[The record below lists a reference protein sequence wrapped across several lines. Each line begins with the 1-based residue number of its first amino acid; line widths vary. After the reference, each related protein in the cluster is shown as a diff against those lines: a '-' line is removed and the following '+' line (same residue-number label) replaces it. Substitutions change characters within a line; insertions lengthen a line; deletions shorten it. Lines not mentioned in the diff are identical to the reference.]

1 MSPVITTTESVQ
13 GATVTNYID
22 VIRTTRVVN
31 TDLSLSD
38 IFSGASQK
46 YRTQLDETYDK
57 AILDLRLKAI
67 AVGADA
73 VIGLHTDF
81 EEIFGK
87 GRTKFVVSLVGTAV
101 KLDTPAP
108 LSQNV
113 DGNTVSV
120 RALRRQQLLI
130 RIRQQFEKTDYA
142 PNESEW
148 NDILNYSLFDLA
160 PLVYQRYLHSFE
172 TVGTLPLPEK
182 KLLLDNFIPFLK
194 SMPYEDAANVVYAD
208 LETNPYC
215 SRDLIE
221 QCRLFHPK
229 KVCALLH
236 PDNKHT
242 VIMLLNADKDRYT
255 VQDLADMRQI
265 ARFLDNLPDTG
276 HYEEGKGNLFGK
288 TGTILVC
295 ERGHSS
301 PVELGG
307 HCTEK
312 LDYGLGICNLNVK
325 GITEAEIEKI
335 EQFKQKIEILDA
347 LLNT

>member
-1 MSPVITTTESVQ
+1 MNPIITTTESVQ
-13 GATVTNYID
+13 GAAVTRYID

-46 YRTQLDETYDK
+46 FRSQLDEIFDK
-57 AILDLRLKAI
+57 ALLDLRLKAI
-67 AVGADA
+67 ALGADA
-73 VIGLHTDF
+73 IIGLHTDF

-101 KLDTPAP
+101 QLDHPAP
-108 LSQNV
+108 LSDSG

-120 RALRRQQLLI
+120 RTLRRQQLLI
-130 RIRQQFEKTDYA
+130 RFRRQLEQPDYA
-142 PNESEW
+142 PNEAEW
-148 NDILNYSLFDLA
+148 NDILNYSLFELT
-160 PLVYQRYLHSFE
+160 PLIYHRYLHAFE
-172 TVGTLPLPEK
+172 PVSNLPLPEK
-182 KLLLDNFIPFLK
+182 NLLIDNFIPFLK
-194 SMPYEDAANVVYAD
+194 SMPYEEAAEVVYAD
-208 LETNPYC
+208 LDTDPYC
-215 SRDLIE
+215 SSDLIAK
-221 QCRLFHPK
+221 CRLFHPQRI
-229 KVCALLH
+229 CEILQPA
-236 PDNKHT
+236 NKHT
-242 VIMLLNADKDRYT
+242 VISLLDADKENYT
-255 VQDLADMRQI
+255 VQDLDDMRRI
-265 ARFLDNLPDTG
+265 VHFLDNLPDTG
-276 HYEEGKGNLFGK
+276 HYEEGRGNLFGK

-335 EQFKQKIEILDA
+335 NQFKQKIDILTS
-347 LLNT
+347 LLTP